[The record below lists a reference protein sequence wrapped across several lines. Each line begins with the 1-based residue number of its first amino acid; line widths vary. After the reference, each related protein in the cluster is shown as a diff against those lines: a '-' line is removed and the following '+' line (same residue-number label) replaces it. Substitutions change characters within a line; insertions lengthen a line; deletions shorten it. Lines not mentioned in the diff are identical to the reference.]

1 MPVRVA
7 PTFYLKINKFMKEVK
22 FKIWCD
28 DQANDVVD
36 KISSQLNSY
45 GLEIIVLYAGD
56 GYLEYEIKPLK

>member
-1 MPVRVA
+1 ME
-7 PTFYLKINKFMKEVK
+7 EVK

-28 DQANDVVD
+28 DQPNDVVD

-56 GYLEYEIKPLK
+56 GYLEYEIKPLR